1 MNIAKAIL
9 PATSGLLISS
19 RLDSSDVP
27 SDSANEVAV
36 IPGATNALRHKVS
49 RG

>member
-1 MNIAKAIL
+1 MSIAKAIL

-19 RLDSSDVP
+19 RLDNIDEASDGT
-27 SDSANEVAV
+27 NEVAEM
-36 IPGATNALRHKVS
+36 PGATNALRHKVS